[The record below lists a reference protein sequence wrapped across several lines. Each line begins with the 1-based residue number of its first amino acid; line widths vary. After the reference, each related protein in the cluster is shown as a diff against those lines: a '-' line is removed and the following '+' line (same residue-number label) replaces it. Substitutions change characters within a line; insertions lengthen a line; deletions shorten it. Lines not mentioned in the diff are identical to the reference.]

1 MSKKGGSSGSQTVT
15 QTLDPMLK
23 PFIQYALGQ
32 AIGQYQQR
40 TGLPV
45 AGGVYGGSGG
55 SGIPAIPSMVTP
67 IAKAA
72 NTARKV
78 ATRDRGDGY
87 DWRGSS
93 TVDRSARAKNPGD
106 LATGGYGSGN
116 VGSSK
121 EKKFFGLFADGGI
134 LALKDGGSGTTQDFG
149 TQIPAGPSGYQKYT
163 GDLVA
168 GFTPDTQAYFSGVRD
183 STAGQP
189 AMAQAQTAIQ
199 GAGAGYSDAPAYAAG
214 KFTPGQITPEAIQSG
229 MNPFQEE
236 VINRQMNRMGLEA
249 SEQAAALRARQA
261 ARNALGGSRGAV
273 ESALQARSAGQT
285 MADTE
290 AALRLAGYNQART
303 AAELQQQRQMEAAQ
317 NEEASRQ
324 FAENAA
330 AARAGFGLTQ
340 GEAFQGLSA
349 AQQQQEAARLEG
361 LKSIGAQQQA
371 LKQALLDAE
380 YKQYLEGRDWNKN
393 ELADFAAIAYGAP
406 AGSTQTSTS
415 NAGSSSILGPI
426 MYGVGSLFGPGGYFN
441 K

>member
-1 MSKKGGSSGSQTVT
+1 MSKKGGGSRSQTVT
-15 QTLDPMLK
+15 QQLDPMLK

-45 AGGVYGGSGG
+45 SGGVFGGSGG
-55 SGIPAIPSMVTP
+55 SGISAIPSVASP
-67 IAKAA
+67 VSKLVS
-72 NTARKV
+72 TAQEI
-78 ATRDRGDGY
+78 ATRNREGK
-87 DWRGSS
+87 RES
-93 TVDRSARAKNPGD
+93 TNPGRSR
-106 LATGGYGSGN
+106 AYSPSERFGG
-116 VGSSK
+116 V
-121 EKKFFGLFADGGI
+121 FADGGI
-134 LALKDGGSGTTQDFG
+134 LALKKGGEATTDYGTM
-149 TQIPAGPSGYQKYT
+149 IPAGPSGYQKYT

-168 GFTPDTQAYFSGVRD
+168 GFTPDTQDYFSGVRS
-183 STAGQP
+183 STAGQG
-189 AMAQAQTAIQ
+189 AMNQAQTALQ
-199 GAGAGYSDAPAYAAG
+199 GAGAGYTDAPAYTTG
-214 KFTPGQITPEAIQSG
+214 KFSPGQITQEAIQSG

-236 VINRQMNRMGLEA
+236 VINRQMGRMGLEA
-249 SEQAAALRARQA
+249 AEQAASLRARQA

-330 AARAGFGLTQ
+330 AGRAGFGLNVSD
-340 GEAFQGLSA
+340 ALRNLSA
-349 AQQQQEAARLEG
+349 AQQEQEATRLEG

-371 LKQALLDAE
+371 LNQALLDTE

-406 AGSTQTSTS
+406 HGSTQTTS
-415 NAGSSSILGPI
+415 AQGSSSSILGPI
-426 MYGVGSLFGPGGYFN
+426 MYGVGSLFGKGGYFN
-441 K
+441 Q